1 MSKPTDQVYT
11 ALADTLRDL
20 IEAQGLVLL
29 SQPLRLEGWLRD
41 LHPNS
46 RAAVSVIMEGI
57 HTDVYLENGP
67 ISELS
72 ALLSLRSGV
81 SPQWADFGVRLW
93 KSVLKGYDTERLM
106 TMVTRSVVA
115 HTGEDSMNDAPIGPA
130 TLHNPT
136 VEEVLASY
144 RNK

>member
-1 MSKPTDQVYT
+1 MSKPTEQVYT
-11 ALADTLRDL
+11 ALVTTLRDL
-20 IEAQGLVLL
+20 LETQGVVLL

-57 HTDVYLENGP
+57 HTDVYLENGS

-115 HTGEDSMNDAPIGPA
+115 GTGEEPMKDALTGPA
-130 TLHNPT
+130 TLYNST

-144 RNK
+144 RNN